1 MGIKKYLE
9 AVFDPEQD
17 LRTRLFMQPTMILLL
32 AELFMLLYSFAV
44 GQRPLIKGLL
54 GCCFLITAVVAQW
67 GYTVHKMNLSAAVI
81 SFLVDFILMPAVFFF
96 SGGGRGG
103 SPIWFVAFALYISLV
118 MSGKLRVF
126 FIIVNAAV
134 ASACYVLYIYHPE
147 LMMQRSEGYAN
158 RSSLFALLIVS
169 TACGFVVSYAV
180 RSYGEEI
187 ARSEQREREIEKLN
201 RAQNQFFSNMSH
213 EIRTPIN
220 TIVGLNEMI
229 LREDI
234 SDEVAED
241 AMNIQAA
248 SKMLLHLINDIL
260 DMSKIESG
268 KMEITAVT
276 YDTGAML
283 SELVGMLWIRAKEK
297 GLEFHIDVDP
307 MLPAQLVGDEV
318 KIKQILI
325 NLLTNAIKYTSEGSV
340 TLSMQ
345 YRQQEDGM
353 GLVTYTVTDT
363 GMGLKKESIP
373 HLFSAFRRVDEEKN
387 RLIEGT
393 GLGLAIVKQFVDL
406 MGGTIRVNSVYMQG
420 SSFIVELP
428 QKAAADKQIGELN
441 LELRHS
447 IGHRRRYRQSF
458 EAPDARILVVDDNS
472 TNLLVVR
479 KLLRDTRV
487 KVETVESGKEALK
500 KTLETQYH
508 LIFMDH
514 MMPEMDGIECL
525 HEIRRQVGGLCR
537 ETKVVAL
544 TANAGSDTQALYVKE
559 GFDGYLLKP
568 VNGDEL
574 ERELLRMLPREL
586 IRVIDTDL
594 AAADDASV
602 SVRRREKKLQVVV
615 TTDSVCDL
623 PRQTI
628 KSREIAV
635 LPYHVRTG
643 HGIFLD
649 GVEAESRDVL
659 EYMTQQRGELRS
671 EPPEASEYEK
681 FFARQLLRANNVI
694 HITMASGTSLGYA
707 AATEATQTFDNVFVV
722 DSGHLSTGLGLM
734 VLAADQMAKNGVTAE
749 KILQELERLRPRLRT
764 SFIVDSTEFLA
775 RSGRISRGLNHLI
788 DGLMVHPVLVMRK
801 RKMVTDRIFIGA
813 RSKTWKQYIKWA
825 FAKRDTIDRR
835 MLFITYTK
843 LTRAELDEVA
853 AEIKKL
859 IEFEEVIF
867 QETSPAISSNCGPGT
882 LGLSYMTVD

>member
-9 AVFDPEQD
+9 AVFDSEQD
-17 LRTRLFMQPTMILLL
+17 LQTRLFMQPTMMLLCVQ
-32 AELFMLLYSFAV
+32 LFMFFYCIAV
-44 GQRPLIKGLL
+44 GQRKWVIGLIGIV
-54 GCCFLITAVVAQW
+54 FLITAVVAQW
-67 GYTVHKMNLSAAVI
+67 GFTVKKVAISAAVI
-81 SFLVDFILMPAVFFF
+81 TLIIDFIMMPAIFFF
-96 SGGGRGG
+96 SGGGAGG
-103 SPIWFVAFALYISLV
+103 SPIWFVAFSLYISLV
-118 MSGKLRVF
+118 MAGKQRVLF
-126 FIIVNAAV
+126 LIVNSAT
-134 ASACYVLYIYHPE
+134 ASACYALNIVHPE
-147 LMMQRSEGYAN
+147 YMMVRSTGYAN
-158 RSSLFALLIVS
+158 RSSLFAVLIVS
-169 TACGFVVSYAV
+169 LACGIVVSYAV
-180 RSYGEEI
+180 RAFDGEI
-187 ARSEQREREIEKLN
+187 KRSDLRGKEIEKLN
-201 RAQNQFFSNMSH
+201 KAQNQFFSNMSH

-220 TIVGLNEMI
+220 TIIGLNEMI

-234 SDEVAED
+234 SEEVAED

-307 MLPAQLVGDEV
+307 MLPAQLIGDEV

-325 NLLTNAIKYTSEGSV
+325 NLLTNAIKYTREGSV
-340 TLSMQ
+340 TLSIQ
-345 YRQQEDGM
+345 YQPQEGGM
-353 GLVTYTVTDT
+353 GLVTYSVSDT

-387 RLIEGT
+387 RFIEGT
-393 GLGLAIVKQFVDL
+393 GLGLSIVKQFVDL

-420 SSFIVELP
+420 STFIVELP

-447 IGHRRRYRQSF
+447 MGHRRQYRQSF

-487 KVETVESGKEALK
+487 NVETAESGKEALK
-500 KTLETQYH
+500 MTLETQYH

-586 IRVIDTDL
+586 IRVIDTEL
-594 AAADDASV
+594 AAADDPSL
-602 SVRRREKKLQVVV
+602 SVRRREKKLQTVI
-615 TTDSVCDL
+615 TADSVCDL
-623 PRQTI
+623 PKQMI
-628 KSREIAV
+628 KSREIEL
-635 LPYHVRTG
+635 LPYHIRTKNG
-643 HGIFLD
+643 LFLD

-659 EYMTQQRGELRS
+659 EYMSQGRGELHS
-671 EPPEASEYEK
+671 EPPAEAEYEA
-681 FFARQLLRANNVI
+681 FFARQLVRANNVI
-694 HITMASGTSLGYA
+694 HITMANGASEGYA
-707 AATEATQTFDNVFVV
+707 AAKEATRTFDNVFVV
-722 DSGHLSTGLGLM
+722 DSGHLSTGMGLM
-734 VLAADQMAKNGVTAE
+734 VLAADQMAKNGVPPE
-749 KILQELERLRPRLRT
+749 KILKELELLRPRLHT

-775 RSGRISRGLNHLI
+775 RAGHISRGLNHLI

-801 RKMVTDRIFIGA
+801 YKMVVDRMFIGSRA
-813 RSKTWKQYIKWA
+813 KTWKRFIAWSFGKH
-825 FAKRDTIDRR
+825 DNVDRK
-835 MLFITYTK
+835 MLFITYAS
-843 LTRAELDEVA
+843 LSRSDLEEVA
-853 AEIKKL
+853 AEIRKYVD
-859 IEFEEVIF
+859 FEEIIF

-882 LGLSYMTVD
+882 LGLSYWTV